1 MVESIEHDEVLMAIV
16 IYSNYR
22 NEGIEFFSPE
32 NFSQQLGY
40 MSRSKG
46 YCIQPHMHIEVKR
59 EETLTN
65 EVLFIKKGKVKV
77 NLFDNNKNFIE
88 SRILSKGDVIL
99 LAAGGHGFEML
110 EDSEIIEVKQGPYI
124 SDSDKVRFDL

>member
-59 EETLTN
+59 EVTLTN